1 MLERPITSAT
11 NGLRWNSY
19 AAYNPKWAAM
29 LVEIFR
35 VYNNYVHTD
44 AKTLKNK
51 KSRVPPT
58 TPAQKIGFASKVY
71 SVDDILSFSPLASE
85 H

>member
-1 MLERPITSAT
+1 MIRRRINMLERPITSAT

-35 VYNNYVHTD
+35 VYNN
-44 AKTLKNK
+44 
-51 KSRVPPT
+51 
-58 TPAQKIGFASKVY
+58 
-71 SVDDILSFSPLASE
+71 
-85 H
+85 